1 MCMSAATMTTATVL
15 HWTTESLVY
24 VCRVSAIRFSA
35 AGLSPPCFPL
45 TGSWKPP
52 FCTGQKN
59 IMTTNIAVVAECLKY
74 EADEYKKRYDEIHS
88 TLFFFYRCVAIPSY
102 VKLLFVSFSFQSN
115 RFVFP
120 AIPNP
125 VHQHTQQSI
134 QNDCCPRLH
143 VPCYRFITINVR

>member
-1 MCMSAATMTTATVL
+1 MTTATVL

-102 VKLLFVSFSFQSN
+102 VKLLFVSFYFEITALFSLQYLIQYTN
-115 RFVFP
+115 
-120 AIPNP
+120 IHNNP
-125 VHQHTQQSI
+125 
-134 QNDCCPRLH
+134 
-143 VPCYRFITINVR
+143 YRKIATPDVMYPITDLSP

>member
-1 MCMSAATMTTATVL
+1 MGDLKICIFIFPDRN
-15 HWTTESLVY
+15 
-24 VCRVSAIRFSA
+24 RVKQRKQVS
-35 AGLSPPCFPL
+35 FPL

-102 VKLLFVSFSFQSN
+102 VKLLFVSFYFEITALFSLQYLIQYTN
-115 RFVFP
+115 
-120 AIPNP
+120 IHNNP
-125 VHQHTQQSI
+125 
-134 QNDCCPRLH
+134 
-143 VPCYRFITINVR
+143 YRKIATPDVMYPITDLSP